1 MPRFCDSNQDR
12 KITLAEWL
20 NCLQAQRNQHEQA
33 KQTAPAIVVKPT
45 IQSKLKG
52 KNPLDS
58 ILID

>member
-1 MPRFCDSNQDR
+1 MPRFCDVNNDR

-20 NCLQAQRNQHEQA
+20 NCLQAQRVQYEQV
-33 KQTAPAIVVKPT
+33 KPETAIVVPT
-45 IQSKLKG
+45 TQPKLKG